1 MPYRGNEDVF
11 KYNYVERITQ
21 LLPDVYN
28 SQEAEQT
35 KIEDTSYQMLG
46 KYLLAANEY
55 TEFFNVVKASTPE
68 LTTLYPTSAIKPFF
82 LPENKLTRV
91 SPRDF
96 ERTVLSRF
104 NKDFGS
110 FRNEDDFKNYLS
122 SVIMPATVLNNPT
135 AEFVSGASA
144 DPGNN
149 YSTSAEV
156 ITSLVDGLGL
166 MYMLNTNSHSTA
178 TTQLS
183 AVLVDYVTSAMYSP
197 MGEFTE
203 KTGAECLFEYL
214 WRNRD
219 DVTSFNRY
227 LPTVFQDSVATV
239 SSLRYASG
247 IQELDRIKTLL
258 SVWLN
263 KEDEDSPFLRNSLEA
278 LEGSGLIYSKFDSS
292 GPYTKFMKAASWAF
306 YDLEMIME
314 NMQDLFDIERCPLEF
329 LDYLASVI
337 GWKFL
342 GDDVSLWR
350 GQLRQAVYIYK
361 STGTRQS
368 LVNAIETV
376 FPKEVSS
383 FNASSDIRESWESY
397 LPNLIYYTLKTESPT
412 CKDFATLS
420 KYLQTQ
426 VGNVSG
432 LTINIDPND
441 HDKNIRFS
449 VDAILEFID
458 KNTDFLDFNDK
469 SLADISHGVGFEA
482 RGGYTLAVPPFE
494 YDTFYKTTQITKE
507 VLFWLRKALEGDC
520 QDNFSFG
527 FQVSSGW
534 VGELENYITSSTTLG
549 TEEYS
554 DFYFGNNNFLKFF
567 TSGNAIPP
575 NFSSVLTAG
584 LNQEL
589 SVMDY
594 WSSKSSN
601 LYLLLPDNAF
611 SGTEALT
618 AKDVRGIADVIYN
631 YTPLHAVPRIY
642 EGVPLSGDSYT
653 AEEQNT
659 DARMCVVI
667 KGQLQE
673 VNSVSMQNH
682 VASSWIGTQGMG
694 GLAKIVNNPLP
705 PTTTIENRYLPG
717 TTGRNLLDEP
727 ALRGGTCRWDEVDAD
742 GNPIIYDP
750 IDINQGGAG
759 FPTAEEFPTLDAPQ
773 RRGYKI
779 YEAVRKYGSFQSEW
793 TADDSPDDIVV
804 SAAPTLFP
812 QAGASGLFVS
822 GNQTIGAAMG
832 SIATNFIFMDPNR
845 FTPGERYRLSF
856 WYRAAEGSKNDK
868 QIAFAIEQAE
878 FSQSVN
884 ALGITCVSNGDASLA
899 SGTNWTYYETDFE
912 YPADGGTIG
921 VSSTSSLNVSAL
933 VGPTVWLG
941 VFGYRT
947 GGAYS
952 TVTAAESSIG
962 ISNLRME
969 PVFWEPAD
977 GLERTS
983 MRRRNYRYLLSGS
996 DYNREGRAAPIS
1008 NAFVMS
1014 GNQDILGGVG
1024 GGHVQYIP
1032 KGFNF
1037 SGQNFISPS
1046 TDSLSGI
1053 YDPSNTPFIQNN
1065 AIAAEAPAAEF
1076 LGVEVSSM
1084 FPFRGIKELFDCSSS
1099 NEKRKQFTKSPSQI
1113 FLDYSL
1119 RRGQKDYSYLKFN
1132 EEDMIF
1138 AEFGLGFHHLW
1149 LDYKNPLKFN
1159 LSMSGG
1165 GHDALS
1171 FAFGPLLY
1179 NNTFNERSITA
1190 SATTDPEQHYEFS
1203 GLRAYRDAEKTTLSS
1218 LQFKNIAGSDGIVGE
1233 SFQDP
1238 NGRLIAPT
1246 LRGLNFSQGYG
1257 AYKNLID
1264 RMDYGANC
1272 DVWANQSILSGIEL
1286 VTRAS
1291 TSNIAVFNYK
1301 DFTDGCNPYLTS
1313 TELDKSLTVFG
1324 GKENIVDKGNT
1335 IKARFPLV
1343 RNFNLLPNGDFQRP
1357 AVALKSL
1364 DSSSLSAV
1372 ANWRLIDA
1380 NRVPSR
1386 ANGAVSPSNHGWA
1399 EVSSVDIT
1407 SYSAL
1412 EGTTLRVVQLFSA
1425 YHPDMNPHNM
1435 QAAIQTTSEGTDRTS
1450 LNNPLRLL
1458 PGENY
1463 TVSWTASS
1471 FDVTAGLSF
1480 GLCNETRGAWWSPAA
1495 ANRWRTTPAFT
1506 RVAPPTTDGFYSVYE
1521 DVNIPVS
1528 ALIDGDTNH
1537 TTFEATDRYSLTL
1550 IPKADSSTS
1559 TKNLETIASATITH
1573 KDSNTLYPNRTYKGK
1588 VTIDYHDA
1596 QGMTDTLGI
1605 RLITYPKPLEKTWD
1619 MSMFVYDW
1627 RGVGSRWQLSR
1638 PTDFIN
1644 NENIKLVSLE
1654 PYIDFVSGSLPQTKE
1669 VEFEFH
1675 THNHR
1680 GPIDPETKQLMSIS
1694 RGPAYGNIHTSETA
1708 YALEFIPIMPERT
1721 FPSDDLRPYIR
1732 MKDISIVD
1740 TSYNTAVKDFT
1751 TTEAKNFLEYFNTL
1765 RLTTATR
1772 DEAKGVSLGMGTQGG
1787 SRAEYLFPFG
1797 GPFESTINWEVSG
1810 WTPYSI

>member
-55 TEFFNVVKASTPE
+55 TEFFNVVSASTPA

-110 FRNEDDFKNYLS
+110 FSNEDDFKNYLS
-122 SVIMPATVLNNPT
+122 SVVMPATVLNNPT
-135 AEFVSGASA
+135 GEFVSGASA
-144 DPGNN
+144 DPSNN

-166 MYMLNTNSHSTA
+166 MYMLNTNSHSAA

-227 LPTVFQDSVATV
+227 LPTAFQDSAATV

-314 NMQDLFDIERCPLEF
+314 NMQDLFDIERCPPEF

-368 LVNAIETV
+368 LINAIETV

-383 FNASSDIRESWESY
+383 FNASSDIRECWESY

-458 KNTDFLDFNDK
+458 KNTDFLKFNGK
-469 SLADISHGVGFEA
+469 SLADISKGVGFEA

-494 YDTFYKTTQITKE
+494 YDTFYKTTQITNE

-549 TEEYS
+549 TEES
-554 DFYFGNNNFLKFF
+554 TDFYFGNNNFLKFF

-594 WSSKSSN
+594 WSSKSSH
-601 LYLLLPDNAF
+601 LYTLLPDNAF
-611 SGTEALT
+611 SGNEALT
-618 AKDVRGIADVIYN
+618 AKDLRGISEVIYN
-631 YTPLHAVPRIY
+631 YTPLHTISRIY
-642 EGVPLSGDSYT
+642 EGTPLSGDLYKPEWHNADS
-653 AEEQNT
+653 
-659 DARMCVVI
+659 RMCAVI

-673 VNSVSMQNH
+673 VDSVSMQNH
-682 VASSWIGTQGMG
+682 VVSSWVGTQGRG

-717 TTGRNLLDEP
+717 TSGRNFLDEP
-727 ALRGGTCRWDEVDAD
+727 ALRGGTCRFNEVNSD

-750 IDINQGGAG
+750 VNISDV
-759 FPTAEEFPTLDAPQ
+759 PDHEEYPTLSENQ
-773 RRGYKI
+773 RRSIKI
-779 YEAVRKYGSFQSEW
+779 YEAVRRYGSFQSEY
-793 TADDSPDDIVV
+793 TPDDSDSDVV
-804 SAAPTLFP
+804 TYGVDGPGDPGSASALAASSSETIG
-812 QAGASGLFVS
+812 GASQSDASV
-822 GNQTIGAAMG
+822 I
-832 SIATNFIFMDPNR
+832 FIDPNL
-845 FTPGERYRLSF
+845 FTAGQRYRLSCR
-856 WYRAAEGSKNDK
+856 YNALGGSKDDK
-868 QIAFAIEQAE
+868 QINFRLVNEWY
-878 FSQSVN
+878 QSATTVVN
-884 ALGITCVSNGDASLA
+884 KTLVARGDSTLA
-899 SGTNWTYYETDFE
+899 SGLGWQYTSVDFE
-912 YPADGGTIG
+912 VPADFV
-921 VSSTSSLNVSAL
+921 VSSVSSLSPSSIL
-933 VGPTVWLG
+933 GPTCFFQWYVNISG
-941 VFGYRT
+941 N
-947 GGAYS
+947 
-952 TVTAAESSIG
+952 TVTSNPSILAVTD
-962 ISNLRME
+962 IRLE
-969 PVFWEPAD
+969 PVFWEEAE
-977 GLERTS
+977 GLERNS

-1024 GGHVQYIP
+1024 GGNVQYIP

-1037 SGQNFISPS
+1037 SGQNFISPKAE
-1046 TDSLSGI
+1046 SLSGV

-1190 SATTDPEQHYEFS
+1190 SATDDPDQHYEFS
-1203 GLRAYRDAEKTTLSS
+1203 GLRAYRDDERTTLSS
-1218 LQFKNIAGSDGIVGE
+1218 LQFKNIAGSDGIIGE

-1257 AYKNLID
+1257 SYRNLID
-1264 RMDYGANC
+1264 KMDYGDNC

-1301 DFTDGCNPYLTS
+1301 DFTDGCNPFLTS

-1324 GKENIVDKGNT
+1324 GKENVEDKGNT

-1357 AVALKSL
+1357 PVAQKSL

-1380 NRVPSR
+1380 HRVPSR

-1425 YHPDMNPHNM
+1425 YHPTLDRTNM
-1435 QAAIQTTSEGTDRTS
+1435 QAAIQTTFEGIDRSS
-1450 LNNPLRLL
+1450 LNSPLRLL

-1463 TVSWTASS
+1463 VVSWTASS
-1471 FDVTAGLSF
+1471 FDVTAGLAF
-1480 GLCNETRGAWWSPAA
+1480 ALYNETRGAWWSPAA

-1521 DVNIPVS
+1521 NVNIPVS
-1528 ALIDGDTNH
+1528 AYIDGDANH
-1537 TTFEATDRYSLTL
+1537 TTFQATDRYTLTL
-1550 IPKADSSTS
+1550 IPKALTS
-1559 TKNLETIASATITH
+1559 TAAKNLETIASATITH

-1588 VTIDYHDA
+1588 ITIDYLDS
-1596 QGMTDTLGI
+1596 QLMTDYLGI
-1605 RLITYPKPLEKTWD
+1605 RLLTYPKPLEKTID
-1619 MSMFVYDW
+1619 MNMFVYDW
-1627 RGVGSRWQLSR
+1627 NGVGSRWQLSR
-1638 PTDFIN
+1638 PTDLLN
-1644 NENIKLVSLE
+1644 DENIKIVSLK
-1654 PYIDFVSGSLPQTKE
+1654 PSVSFVSGSPTTKE

-1675 THNHR
+1675 TYNHR
-1680 GPIDPETKQLMSIS
+1680 GPIDQDTKQLMSIS
-1694 RGPAYGNIHTSETA
+1694 RGPQYGNIHTSETA
-1708 YALEFIPIMPERT
+1708 YALEFIPVMPKRT